1 MKMKQNKYLE
11 KIERLL
17 NGNEKKPQSD
27 WQKGSKQRAET
38 CRRAFIEGLK
48 AGDKTE

>member
-17 NGNEKKPQSD
+17 NGNKKKSLSD
-27 WQKGSKQRAET
+27 WQKESKQRAEAS
-38 CRRAFIEGLK
+38 RRAFIEGLK